1 VDGGKMKN
9 KSSLLRLPNIGKVIA
24 GKLERIGIGTKDDF
38 LACNP
43 YDIFDKLLTKVD
55 PTL

>member
-1 VDGGKMKN
+1 MKN
-9 KSSLLRLPNIGKVIA
+9 KSSLLKLPNIGKVIA